1 MQTSFSTIEALNRT
15 HLAEEYR
22 RADIVDLEAR
32 KALANATDDN
42 RAALEIAAY
51 RAQKEADAL
60 IRILSGVRDLNALR
74 NGCTGSHAERVH

>member
-15 HLAEEYR
+15 HIAEEYR
-22 RADIVDLEAR
+22 RADIIDLETR
-32 KALANATDDN
+32 KALADATNEN

-74 NGCTGSHAERVH
+74 NGCTGSRAEHAH